1 MTTLLATLPTTLPAT
16 LVEADAV
23 QFARDFIRLLHHSG
37 DSPFSSEAVSNLVQP
52 ILTGMLHSADGR
64 FGVID
69 LARAGDPDA
78 IAILKDLALELRSRH
93 AMVPDELDNWI
104 SEQLRN
110 PTKPKR
116 EGGPKR
122 ITKLPR
128 DIGVAV
134 VVAALVDRFGL
145 KPTGRSPH
153 RRSACAVVADA
164 LSEIGQ
170 AIGYKAVETIWQRYG
185 RAMPTQPGWS
195 RGLLAPS

>member
-1 MTTLLATLPTTLPAT
+1 MTTLPAT
-16 LVEADAV
+16 LVEADSMH
-23 QFARDFIRLLHHSG
+23 FAREFIRLLHHSG
-37 DSPFSSEAVSNLVQP
+37 DSPFSSEAAINLVRP
-52 ILTGMLHSADGR
+52 ILMGMLRSADGR
-64 FGVID
+64 FDMID

-93 AMVPDELDNWI
+93 ETLPHELDNWV

-110 PTKPKR
+110 PPKPKR
-116 EGGPKR
+116 EGGPRR

-128 DIGVAV
+128 DIGIAV
-134 VVAALVDRFGL
+134 VVAGVIDRFGL

-164 LSEIGQ
+164 LSEIGE
-170 AIGYKAVETIWQRYG
+170 ALGYKAVETIWQRYG

-195 RGLLAPS
+195 RALLAPS